1 MKILIPILFLL
12 LSVVHVSGQTLPSLY
27 QPYKTTDTTEA
38 GALNFRIESVG
49 FFQNNEYLGNFL
61 DGYTLPG
68 FMFRPKLTFSPT
80 KDLYIEAGAHLL
92 KYSGRDQ
99 VSFALPWFSL
109 RYNFSDRLSA
119 VVGNLNQNNE
129 HGLLEQLWE
138 PERIYTDKPESG
150 LQFLYSDK
158 NLNAQTWVNWE
169 QFIQK
174 NDPFQERF
182 TVGITAGYSVLNN
195 SDLSLKI
202 PVQILFY
209 HQGGEININ
218 PDGPRPRVQTHAN
231 FVAGWNL
238 ALNVGERVKTL
249 NLNGYWLGY
258 NAVTKDTNTL
268 PFSNGHA
275 WLTEASA
282 RTNHSTFSL
291 SYWNAY
297 QFIAPQGRILYQ
309 SVSDNIPGFSRAER
323 SMVSAKYFWQ
333 KKIAKAA
340 SVAFQVESYLDT
352 QTGDLSYSYGFF
364 VLLDAELL
372 LKRF

>member
-1 MKILIPILFLL
+1 MKRITYLVSLIFLAAQL
-12 LSVVHVSGQTLPSLY
+12 SGQTLARLY
-27 QPYKTTDTTEA
+27 QPYKTTDSTEV
-38 GALNFRIESVG
+38 GALNFRIESMG
-49 FFQNNEYLGNFL
+49 FFQNNEYLGNFV

-68 FMFRPKLTFSPT
+68 VLFRPKLTFSPT

-99 VSFALPWFSL
+99 VSYALPWFSL
-109 RYNFSDRLSA
+109 RYNFSSQFSTVA
-119 VVGNLNQNNE
+119 GNLNQNQE

-158 NLNAQTWVNWE
+158 NLKAQTWVNWE

-174 NDPFQERF
+174 NSPFQEHF
-182 TVGITAGYSVLNN
+182 TVGITADYTVFHH

-202 PVQILFY
+202 PFQVLFY

-218 PDGPRPRVQTHAN
+218 PNGPRPQVQTHAN
-231 FVAGWNL
+231 FATGWNL
-238 ALNVGERVKTL
+238 ALNVGERLKTI

-258 NAVTKDTNTL
+258 DALTKDSNTL
-268 PFSNGHA
+268 PFDKGHA
-275 WLTEASA
+275 WLVEASA
-282 RTNHSTFSL
+282 QTKHSMLSV

-297 QFIAPQGRILYQ
+297 QFIAPKGRILYQ
-309 SVSDNIPGFSRAER
+309 SVSDNIPGYAQFDR

-333 KKIAKAA
+333 KKIAKEA
-340 SVAFQVESYLDT
+340 SVAFQVESYVDT
-352 QTGDLSYSYGFF
+352 QTGDFSYSYGFF
-364 VLLDAELL
+364 VLLNADFL
-372 LKRF
+372 LKKF

>member
-1 MKILIPILFLL
+1 MAD
-12 LSVVHVSGQTLPSLY
+12 S
-27 QPYKTTDTTEA
+27 TET
-38 GALNFRIESVG
+38 GALNFRIESLG
-49 FFQNNEYLGNFL
+49 FFDNNEYLGNFV

-68 FMFRPKLTFSPT
+68 VLFRPKLTFSPT
-80 KDLYIEAGAHLL
+80 KDLYLEAGAHLL
-92 KYSGRDQ
+92 KYSGREQ
-99 VSFALPWFSL
+99 VSYALPWFSL
-109 RYNFSDRLSA
+109 RYNFSDHFSA
-119 VVGNLNQNNE
+119 VVGNLNPNNE

-150 LQFLYSDK
+150 LQFLYNDK

-182 TVGITAGYSVLNN
+182 TVGITADYGVFHN

-202 PVQILFY
+202 PFQVLFY

-218 PDGPRPRVQTHAN
+218 PNGPRPRVQTHAN
-231 FVAGWNL
+231 FAAGWNL
-238 ALNVGERVKTL
+238 AFNVGERIKTF

-258 NAVTKDTNTL
+258 DAVTKDTNTL
-268 PFSNGHA
+268 PFNNGHA
-275 WLTEASA
+275 WLVETSA
-282 RTNHSTFSL
+282 RTNHSTLSL

-297 QFIAPQGRILYQ
+297 QFIAPKGRILYQ
-309 SVSDNIPGFSRAER
+309 SVSDNIPGYAQADR

-340 SVAFQVESYLDT
+340 SVAFQVESYVDT
-352 QTGDLSYSYGFF
+352 QTGDFSYSYGFF
-364 VLLDAELL
+364 VLLNADFL
-372 LKRF
+372 LKKF